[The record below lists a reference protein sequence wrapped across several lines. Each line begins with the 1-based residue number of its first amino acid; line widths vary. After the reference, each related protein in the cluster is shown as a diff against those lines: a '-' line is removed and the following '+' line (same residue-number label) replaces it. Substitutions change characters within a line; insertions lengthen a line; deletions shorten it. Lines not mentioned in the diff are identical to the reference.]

1 MGRTPVAVLM
11 ALALLGATATASASP
26 SALSGTFTV
35 QFPKGHPASN
45 APCDPDT
52 FCGVGVLV
60 GYGAA
65 TITIL
70 DESFDEIAGSSC
82 LAVTRVERLDLLE
95 GDGALEIESAGMF
108 CRPGGSGDS
117 HASPSSWGSPG
128 RWNLRFEVLGADST
142 GVFTGASGGGK
153 ETMDVNGGIGVWHLD
168 GEVGAGAQR

>member
-60 GYGAA
+60 G
-65 TITIL
+65 
-70 DESFDEIAGSSC
+70 
-82 LAVTRVERLDLLE
+82 
-95 GDGALEIESAGMF
+95 
-108 CRPGGSGDS
+108 
-117 HASPSSWGSPG
+117 
-128 RWNLRFEVLGADST
+128 
-142 GVFTGASGGGK
+142 
-153 ETMDVNGGIGVWHLD
+153 
-168 GEVGAGAQR
+168 